1 MATLGAVGGAAVGGL
16 VGSMKG
22 AAVGAAEGARRGSH
36 STPAAV
42 LTMGAVAVTGVVRWP
57 IVAAVGGTALV
68 LDQLKLGTTPDTPG
82 TGAQATG
89 TPATP
94 GAGATATAV
103 SAPPAATA
111 AVAKTPAPAGKSL
124 HAPYAGE
131 DTALVATVTEA
142 RRGRRRPAYLHCCG
156 LSDTVAPS
164 STVVAVLD
172 GATVGSRCR
181 PGFNS

>member
-1 MATLGAVGGAAVGGL
+1 MNLVSGTVRVATGAGEAATATLGAVGGAAVGGL

-42 LTMGAVAVTGVVRWP
+42 LTMGAVAVTGVVQWP

-94 GAGATATAV
+94 GAG
-103 SAPPAATA
+103 PPTSTA
-111 AVAKTPAPAGKSL
+111 ADCRTRWRRRAPWLRCSTARPWGLGADRASTRDRIPADGSRWTPTGATSIIVAVT
-124 HAPYAGE
+124 E
-131 DTALVATVTEA
+131 RATVT
-142 RRGRRRPAYLHCCG
+142 R
-156 LSDTVAPS
+156 
-164 STVVAVLD
+164 
-172 GATVGSRCR
+172 
-181 PGFNS
+181 

>member
-1 MATLGAVGGAAVGGL
+1 MNLVSGTARVATGAGEAATTTLGAVGGAAVGGL

-111 AVAKTPAPAGKSL
+111 AVAKTPAPAGKSS
-124 HAPYAGE
+124 
-131 DTALVATVTEA
+131 T
-142 RRGRRRPAYLHCCG
+142 RRPTPAK
-156 LSDTVAPS
+156 TPPS
-164 STVVAVLD
+164 S
-172 GATVGSRCR
+172 
-181 PGFNS
+181 PP